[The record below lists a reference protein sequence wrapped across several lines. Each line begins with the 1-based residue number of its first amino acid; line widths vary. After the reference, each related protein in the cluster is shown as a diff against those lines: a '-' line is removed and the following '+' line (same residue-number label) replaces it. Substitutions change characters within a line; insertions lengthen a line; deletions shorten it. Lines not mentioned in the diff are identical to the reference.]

1 MSDVSGG
8 VSVGNWSEKSLS
20 SNVSDV
26 GWHFHESKRDD
37 WVITSMHLSDVGGGV
52 SVGNWV
58 ELSLGRKGIDVG
70 IKVLEVGV
78 GAHFV
83 KFLILNYNYQHPILV
98 KY

>member
-8 VSVGNWSEKSLS
+8 LSVSNWVENSLS

-37 WVITSMHLSDVGGGV
+37 WVITTRQVSDVSGSV

-83 KFLILNYNYQHPILV
+83 KFLILNYNLSQNVLFL
-98 KY
+98 